1 MDDLNNAEI
10 MPKTVRTI
18 LNIENKDIISL
29 CKVGGIP
36 LKKNKNGLTY
46 FTHNDVET
54 LIRLNTIQKRA
65 DELEEKSIRLKNELK
80 KNSITKNN
88 IIITDKTPNVNSILS
103 NDEEHETIPEN
114 TAEQIV
120 AGVPSVR
127 TNSDDTVI
135 LLKQI
140 TGAVKNIENGIYDK
154 FSEIL
159 ESKLETKLEEKLGGI
174 DEVIMDLVQAKTE
187 YESLRK
193 KITDY
198 EKEVYS
204 LKNELNKFRKI
215 AGNIYIKEK
224 KDNFEL

>member
-1 MDDLNNAEI
+1 MDDSNNAEI

-54 LIRLNTIQKRA
+54 LIRLNCIQKQA
-65 DELEEKSIRLKNELK
+65 NELEEKSIRLKNELE
-80 KNSITKNN
+80 KNSAS
-88 IIITDKTPNVNSILS
+88 DNSILIA
-103 NDEEHETIPEN
+103 DKTETTVPAPSDSAEN
-114 TAEQIV
+114 AVSDNTQEKALPVQK
-120 AGVPSVR
+120 
-127 TNSDDTVI
+127 NSEDTVM

-154 FSEIL
+154 FSEML
-159 ESKLETKLEEKLGGI
+159 ETKLETKLEEKLGGI
-174 DEVIMDLVQAKTE
+174 DDVIMDLVHAKTE
-187 YESLRK
+187 YESIRK

-204 LKNELNKFRKI
+204 LKNELRKFRKI
-215 AGNIYIKEK
+215 AGNLYIKEK

>member
-1 MDDLNNAEI
+1 MDSNNAEI

-54 LIRLNTIQKRA
+54 LIRLNAIQKRA
-65 DELEEKSIRLKNELK
+65 DELEEKSMRLQNELQK
-80 KNSITKNN
+80 SSSAKNTV
-88 IIITDKTPNVNSILS
+88 IIKDDTQNAGSDLS
-103 NDEEHETIPEN
+103 NDEETGMMPEN
-114 TAEQIV
+114 NNEQPMS
-120 AGVPSVR
+120 ALPSVR
-127 TNSDDTVI
+127 TNSEDTVM

-204 LKNELNKFRKI
+204 LKNELGKFRKI
-215 AGNIYIKEK
+215 AGNFYIKEK
-224 KDNFEL
+224 KDSFEL